1 MVKELE
7 KINKQANEPEAWL
20 TWGEM
25 VKNHPGEADKAQV
38 MQNIIGYT
46 EELNFKSN
54 ERSLKLFET
63 DE

>member
-7 KINKQANEPEAWL
+7 KTNKQASEPEAWL
-20 TWGEM
+20 TWGKT
-25 VKNHPGEADKAQV
+25 VKDHPGEADKAQV
-38 MQNIIGYT
+38 MQKIIGYT
-46 EELNFKSN
+46 EKLDFKSN